1 YRIIA
6 QSVAIFLPPPSAKTE
21 NPRRRRRELLTPL
34 AKPLVR
40 SHFYGSERTLN
51 DAKSLNFMTS
61 YTHFDFAISRL
72 CSLTINLHHVL
83 IQ

>member
-1 YRIIA
+1 
-6 QSVAIFLPPPSAKTE
+6 PH
-21 NPRRRRRELLTPL
+21 RRRRELLTTL
-34 AKPLVR
+34 SKPLVR

-51 DAKSLNFMTS
+51 DAKSLNFMTRH
-61 YTHFDFAISRL
+61 THFDFAISRL